1 MVNRAMADLIHWETL
16 FKDVT
21 GGKWA
26 ASLPMA
32 DGERDMLIGFFEAML
47 GYGWHDHT
55 GWSGRGGTVK
65 KKAIPAFTLHCNT
78 WKGVAIE
85 DEVLSPEKGNI
96 VGRFQAEQSTD
107 LRGRV
112 VALRLPDNSLDGQ
125 LPENLWRLTG
135 LRVLELTGNAVKGRL
150 PANLNLCVWPAAAAA
165 ATDTTA
171 AALPLNP
178 PPSLLP
184 PPRCHSATN
193 RYSSLVTL
201 QLGTNCLEGPLPPL
215 NGMLAIEELH
225 LACTWRR
232 RCCCCCCCCCC

>member
-96 VGRFQAEQSTD
+96 VGRFQAEQST
-107 LRGRV
+107 
-112 VALRLPDNSLDGQ
+112 
-125 LPENLWRLTG
+125 G

-178 PPSLLP
+178 PPSLLPP